1 MQSLWRVACVR
12 IPRFPIGAV
21 WRAVQRAGSGTG
33 AAGAQLL
40 LPFTAPPIP
49 SSSSPNGSS
58 TPPASDPEHWDDIP
72 IALIDGTGNQ
82 KRLRAVSAAA
92 GRLGVRAGMRP
103 TEARALCAD
112 LHELQWDDVAV
123 HAATTELSAAL
134 VSASPQVTPVA
145 GAPGLWWVGASGFD
159 GIGGE
164 RELGGSLLRVAKRW
178 HPRPRVAIAGS
189 CVAARAAT
197 WAGASFERTAGDRT
211 LVHVVAPD
219 NDAAYL
225 APAPLALVPMD
236 EELRAALHA
245 LGLRTVGALAALSS
259 EDVERRWGEVG
270 LRAWRLANAD
280 DARRPVL
287 ARVGTQPAVEVELTI
302 PAATMEPI
310 LFLVRA
316 ALERLVHDMI
326 AHGRA
331 VAAVAITLTLDDA
344 RGALVDAPVHT
355 ITREARAARP
365 LARVLPLF
373 ERCRALLD
381 SWTLD
386 APVSAVRVAIVATA
400 PLSGEQGDLLTTSW
414 RDLGAADAAIERL
427 RAELGAGAIVR
438 AEARDTHRPE
448 RAGLWKDFGSDTG
461 GSDSRTVRQ
470 SDSGSTASKT
480 AIAYTERS
488 SGARPGRVDH
498 DRLTE
503 RPAVM
508 RAADKVRSGSDR
520 QMVRLVVSEA
530 PVTPTA
536 RRALDPPEAIDVLCD
551 NDVPRTITWRGQRI
565 PVTRA
570 LGPERLSGD
579 WWDDGYRR
587 DYWRCE
593 SGLGEMVVFL
603 DRLDDAW
610 RVQAWSD

>member
-21 WRAVQRAGSGTG
+21 WRAVQSGGSGTG
-33 AAGAQLL
+33 AGGAQLL
-40 LPFTAPPIP
+40 LPFTAPNNP
-49 SSSSPNGSS
+49 SSSSHPPNSAPPSS
-58 TPPASDPEHWDDIP
+58 APEHWDDMP
-72 IALIDGTGNQ
+72 IVLTGGPQ

-92 GRLGVRAGMRP
+92 GRAGVRAGMRS

-112 LHELQWDDVAV
+112 LHELAWDDVAIG
-123 HAATTELSAAL
+123 AAITEASAAL
-134 VSASPQVTPVA
+134 VGASPQVTPVERT
-145 GAPGLWWVGASGFD
+145 PGLWWVGASGFD

-164 RELGGSLLRVAKRW
+164 REMAHALLRVAKRW

-197 WAGASFERTAGDRT
+197 WAGATYGPTADDRS
-211 LVHVVAPD
+211 LVHVVSPEH
-219 NDAAYL
+219 DAAYL

-245 LGLRTVGALAALSS
+245 LGLRTVGALASLDAT
-259 EDVERRWGEVG
+259 DVERRWGEIG

-280 DARRPVL
+280 DSRRPVL
-287 ARVGTQPAVEVELTI
+287 ARVETQPAVEVELST
-302 PAATMEPI
+302 PAATMEPV

-316 ALERLVHDMI
+316 ALDRLVTEMI

-331 VAAVAITLTLDDA
+331 VAAIAITLTLDDA
-344 RGALVDAPVHT
+344 RGALVNAPAHT
-355 ITREARAARP
+355 VTREARAARP
-365 LARVLPLF
+365 LARVRPLF

-386 APVSAVRVAIVATA
+386 APVIAVRVAIVAAA

-414 RDLGAADAAIERL
+414 RDLGAADAALERL

-438 AEARDTHRPE
+438 AQAQDTHRPE
-448 RAGLWKDFGSDTG
+448 KAGVWAEL
-461 GSDSRTVRQ
+461 TVR
-470 SDSGSTASKT
+470 
-480 AIAYTERS
+480 
-488 SGARPGRVDH
+488 P
-498 DRLTE
+498 
-503 RPAVM
+503 
-508 RAADKVRSGSDR
+508 
-520 QMVRLVVSEA
+520 VVLRISESA
-530 PVTPTA
+530 PVATTA
-536 RRALDPPEAIDVLCD
+536 RRALDPPEAVEVICD
-551 NDVPRTITWRGQRI
+551 GEAPRTITWRGQRI
-565 PVTRA
+565 AVTRA

-593 SGLGEMVVFL
+593 SGVGEMVVFL
-603 DRLDDAW
+603 DRSDDAW

>member
-1 MQSLWRVACVR
+1 
-12 IPRFPIGAV
+12 
-21 WRAVQRAGSGTG
+21 
-33 AAGAQLL
+33 
-40 LPFTAPPIP
+40 
-49 SSSSPNGSS
+49 
-58 TPPASDPEHWDDIP
+58 
-72 IALIDGTGNQ
+72 
-82 KRLRAVSAAA
+82 
-92 GRLGVRAGMRP
+92 MRP
-103 TEARALCAD
+103 TEARALCAE
-112 LHELQWDDVAV
+112 LHELLWDDVAIG
-123 HAATTELSAAL
+123 AAITEASAAL

-145 GAPGLWWVGASGFD
+145 GSPGLWWVGASGFD

-164 RELGGSLLRVAKRW
+164 RDLGGALLRVAKRW
-178 HPRPRVAIAGS
+178 HPRPRIAIAGS

-197 WAGASFERTAGDRT
+197 WAGASFERKTGDRT

-219 NDAAYL
+219 SDAAYL
-225 APAPLALVPMD
+225 ASAPLALVPMD

-259 EDVERRWGEVG
+259 EDVERRWGDIG

-287 ARVGTQPAVEVELTI
+287 ARVETQPAVEVELTI

-344 RGALVDAPVHT
+344 RGALVDAPAHT

-381 SWTLD
+381 SWTLE

-400 PLSGEQGDLLTTSW
+400 PLSGEQGDLMSTSW

-448 RAGLWKDFGSDTG
+448 KAGLWTDFGSD
-461 GSDSRTVRQ
+461 SQTVGPGAAAAPRAS
-470 SDSGSTASKT
+470 SDSGSTAGRT
-480 AIAYTERS
+480 VIAYTERS
-488 SGARPGRVDH
+488 PGARPGRADH
-498 DRLTE
+498 DRHAD
-503 RPAVM
+503 RPAVV
-508 RAADKVRSGSDR
+508 RAADKVRSGSDS
-520 QMVRLVVSEA
+520 QTVRLVVSEPA
-530 PVTPTA
+530 PVTPAA
-536 RRALDPPEAIDVLCD
+536 RRALDPPEHIDVLCD
-551 NDVPRTITWRGQRI
+551 NEVPRTITWRGQRI

-593 SGLGEMVVFL
+593 SGLGEMVVYL
-603 DRLDDAW
+603 DRSDDAW

>member
-21 WRAVQRAGSGTG
+21 WRAVRRGDSGTG
-33 AAGAQLL
+33 AVAAQLL
-40 LPFTAPPIP
+40 LPFTAPPPP
-49 SSSSPNGSS
+49 SSSNPQPS
-58 TPPASDPEHWDDIP
+58 APEHWDDVP
-72 IALIDGTGNQ
+72 IVLTDGVGSQ

-92 GRLGVRAGMRP
+92 GRAGVRAGMRP

-112 LHELQWDDVAV
+112 LHELAWDDVAIG
-123 HAATTELSAAL
+123 AAVTEMSAAL
-134 VSASPQVTPVA
+134 VAASPQVTPVS

-164 RELGGSLLRVAKRW
+164 RELGSALLRIARRW
-178 HPRPRVAIAGS
+178 HPRPRVAIGGS

-197 WAGASFERTAGDRT
+197 WAGASFERTGGDRT
-211 LVHVVAPD
+211 LVHVIAPD
-219 NDAAYL
+219 HDAAWL

-236 EELRAALHA
+236 EEFRAALHA
-245 LGLRTVGALAALSS
+245 LGLRTVGALAALSA
-259 EDVERRWGEVG
+259 EDVERRWGEIG
-270 LRAWRLANAD
+270 MRAWRLANAD

-287 ARVGTQPAVEVELTI
+287 ARVETQPAVEVELTI

-331 VAAVAITLTLDDA
+331 IAAVAITLTLDDA
-344 RGALVDAPVHT
+344 RGALVDAPAHT
-355 ITREARAARP
+355 VTREARAARP

-386 APVSAVRVAIVATA
+386 APVSAVRVAIVAVA
-400 PLSGEQGDLLTTSW
+400 PLSGEQGDLLSTSW
-414 RDLGAADAAIERL
+414 RDLGAADAALERL

-438 AEARDTHRPE
+438 AEAQNTHRPE
-448 RAGLWKDFGSDTG
+448 KAGVWKDFGSDSPSLR
-461 GSDSRTVRQ
+461 SDSSTVRQ
-470 SDSGSTASKT
+470 SDRNAGTQ
-480 AIAYTERS
+480 RS
-488 SGARPGRVDH
+488 LGARRGCADH
-498 DRLTE
+498 DCQASQSTRRQTSS
-503 RPAVM
+503 
-508 RAADKVRSGSDR
+508 RAAASGSDR
-520 QMVRLVVSEA
+520 QTVRLVSE
-530 PVTPTA
+530 PVPVMPAA
-536 RRALDPPEAIDVLCD
+536 RRALNPPEHIDVSCD
-551 NDVPRTITWRGQRI
+551 NEVPRTITWRGQRI

-593 SGLGEMVVFL
+593 SGLGEMVVYL
-603 DRLDDAW
+603 DRSDDAW

>member
-1 MQSLWRVACVR
+1 MLTH
-12 IPRFPIGAV
+12 G
-21 WRAVQRAGSGTG
+21 AGS
-33 AAGAQLL
+33 
-40 LPFTAPPIP
+40 
-49 SSSSPNGSS
+49 
-58 TPPASDPEHWDDIP
+58 
-72 IALIDGTGNQ
+72 Q

-112 LHELQWDDVAV
+112 LHELAWDDVAIGTAV
-123 HAATTELSAAL
+123 TELSAAL
-134 VSASPQVTPVA
+134 VAASPQVTPVS

-164 RELGGSLLRVAKRW
+164 RELGSVLLRIARRW
-178 HPRPRVAIAGS
+178 HPRPRVAIGGP

-197 WAGASFERTAGDRT
+197 WAGASFERTGSDRT
-211 LVHVVAPD
+211 LVHVIAPGH
-219 NDAAYL
+219 DAAWL

-236 EELRAALHA
+236 EELRATLHA
-245 LGLRTVGALAALSS
+245 LGLRTVGALATLGA
-259 EDVERRWGEVG
+259 EDVERRWGEIG
-270 LRAWRLANAD
+270 LRAWRLANAS

-287 ARVGTQPAVEVELTI
+287 ARVETQPAVEVELTI

-331 VAAVAITLTLDDA
+331 IAAVAITLTLDDA
-344 RGALVDAPVHT
+344 RGALVDAPAHT
-355 ITREARAARP
+355 VTREARAARP

-386 APVSAVRVAIVATA
+386 APVSAVRVAIVAVA
-400 PLSGEQGDLLTTSW
+400 PLSGEQGDLLNTSW
-414 RDLGAADAAIERL
+414 RDLGAADAALERL

-438 AEARDTHRPE
+438 AEAQDTHRPE
-448 RAGLWKDFGSDTG
+448 KAGIWKDFA
-461 GSDSRTVRQ
+461 SDSPTVRQ
-470 SDSGSTASKT
+470 SD
-480 AIAYTERS
+480 RS
-488 SGARPGRVDH
+488 AGTQPSLGARSGYADQANPSTRSQ
-498 DRLTE
+498 
-503 RPAVM
+503 ASS
-508 RAADKVRSGSDR
+508 RAAASGSDCR
-520 QMVRLVVSEA
+520 TVRLVTSEPA
-530 PVTPTA
+530 PLTGTA
-536 RRALDPPEAIDVLCD
+536 RRALDPPESVDVLCD
-551 NDVPRTITWRGQRI
+551 GETPRIITWRGQRI

-593 SGLGEMVVFL
+593 SGIGDMVVFL
-603 DRLDDAW
+603 DRANDAW
-610 RVQAWSD
+610 AVQAWND

>member
-21 WRAVQRAGSGTG
+21 WRAVRRGDSGT
-33 AAGAQLL
+33 AARDAQLL
-40 LPFTAPPIP
+40 LPLTPPTLP
-49 SSSSPNGSS
+49 SSSNPRASSEPPSS
-58 TPPASDPEHWDDIP
+58 TPEHWDDLP
-72 IALIDGTGNQ
+72 IVLTDGAQ

-92 GRLGVRAGMRP
+92 GRAGVRAGMRP
-103 TEARALCAD
+103 AEGRALCAD
-112 LHELQWDDVAV
+112 LHEFAWDDVAIG
-123 HAATTELSAAL
+123 AAIVEMSAAL
-134 VSASPQVTPVA
+134 VGASPQVTPVA

-164 RELGGSLLRVAKRW
+164 RELGRTLLRVARRW

-197 WAGASFERTAGDRT
+197 WAGASFEQRADDRA
-211 LVHVVAPD
+211 LVHVIPPER
-219 NDAAYL
+219 DAAYL

-236 EELRAALHA
+236 EEFRAALHA
-245 LGLRTVGALAALSS
+245 LGLRTVGALAALSA
-259 EDVERRWGEVG
+259 EDVERRWGEIG

-280 DARRPVL
+280 DSRRPVL
-287 ARVGTQPAVEVELTI
+287 ARVETQPAVEVELTI

-316 ALERLVHDMI
+316 ALERLVQEMI

-344 RGALVDAPVHT
+344 RGALVDAPAHT
-355 ITREARAARP
+355 VTREAREARP

-386 APVSAVRVAIVATA
+386 APVIAVRVAIVATA

-414 RDLGAADAAIERL
+414 RDLGAADAALERL
-427 RAELGAGAIVR
+427 RAELGTGAIVR
-438 AEARDTHRPE
+438 AQAQDTHRPE
-448 RAGLWKDFGSDTG
+448 RAGVWRDL
-461 GSDSRTVRQ
+461 GSDSRTVGPVL
-470 SDSGSTASKT
+470 SLAPLPIATA
-480 AIAYTERS
+480 
-488 SGARPGRVDH
+488 
-498 DRLTE
+498 
-503 RPAVM
+503 
-508 RAADKVRSGSDR
+508 
-520 QMVRLVVSEA
+520 
-530 PVTPTA
+530 A
-536 RRALDPPEAIDVLCD
+536 RRALDPPEAVEVTCD
-551 NDVPRTITWRGQRI
+551 GDVPRVVTWRGRRI
-565 PVTRA
+565 DVTRA
-570 LGPERLSGD
+570 MGPERLSGD

-593 SGLGEMVVFL
+593 SLGGEMVVFL
-603 DRLDDAW
+603 DRATDEWAL
-610 RVQAWSD
+610 QAWAD

>member
-1 MQSLWRVACVR
+1 MLTD
-12 IPRFPIGAV
+12 G
-21 WRAVQRAGSGTG
+21 
-33 AAGAQLL
+33 AGA
-40 LPFTAPPIP
+40 
-49 SSSSPNGSS
+49 
-58 TPPASDPEHWDDIP
+58 
-72 IALIDGTGNQ
+72 Q

-92 GRLGVRAGMRP
+92 GRAGVRAGMRP

-112 LHELQWDDVAV
+112 LHEFAWDDVAIG
-123 HAATTELSAAL
+123 AAVTELSAAL
-134 VSASPQVTPVA
+134 VAASPQVTPVS

-164 RELGGSLLRVAKRW
+164 RELGSALLRVARRW
-178 HPRPRVAIAGS
+178 HPRPRVAIGDS

-197 WAGASFERTAGDRT
+197 WAGASFERTGGDRT
-211 LVHVVAPD
+211 LVHVIAPGH
-219 NDAAYL
+219 DAAWL

-245 LGLRTVGALAALSS
+245 LGLRTVGALAALSA
-259 EDVERRWGEVG
+259 EDVERRWGEIG
-270 LRAWRLANAD
+270 MRAWRLANAN

-287 ARVGTQPAVEVELTI
+287 ARVETQPAVEVELTI

-331 VAAVAITLTLDDA
+331 IAAVAITLTLDDA
-344 RGALVDAPVHT
+344 RGALVDAPAHT
-355 ITREARAARP
+355 VTREARAARP

-386 APVSAVRVAIVATA
+386 APVSAVRVAIVAVA
-400 PLSGEQGDLLTTSW
+400 PLSGEQGDLLSTSW
-414 RDLGAADAAIERL
+414 RDLGAADAALERL

-438 AEARDTHRPE
+438 AEAQDTHRPE
-448 RAGLWKDFGSDTG
+448 KAGLWKDFGPSL
-461 GSDSRTVRQ
+461 Q
-470 SDSGSTASKT
+470 SDSPTVSQTSQTSQTSQSTRCQTNS
-480 AIAYTERS
+480 
-488 SGARPGRVDH
+488 
-498 DRLTE
+498 
-503 RPAVM
+503 
-508 RAADKVRSGSDR
+508 RAAASGSDHR
-520 QMVRLVVSEA
+520 TVRLVVRE
-530 PVTPTA
+530 PVLATPAA
-536 RRALDPPEAIDVLCD
+536 RRALDPPEHIDVSCD
-551 NDVPRTITWRGQRI
+551 NEVPRTITWRGQHI

-593 SGLGEMVVFL
+593 SGLGEMVVYL
-603 DRLDDAW
+603 DRSDDAW

>member
-1 MQSLWRVACVR
+1 
-12 IPRFPIGAV
+12 
-21 WRAVQRAGSGTG
+21 
-33 AAGAQLL
+33 
-40 LPFTAPPIP
+40 
-49 SSSSPNGSS
+49 
-58 TPPASDPEHWDDIP
+58 
-72 IALIDGTGNQ
+72 
-82 KRLRAVSAAA
+82 
-92 GRLGVRAGMRP
+92 MRP
-103 TEARALCAD
+103 AEARALCAE
-112 LHELQWDDVAV
+112 LHELPWDDVAIG
-123 HAATTELSAAL
+123 AAITEASAAL

-164 RELGGSLLRVAKRW
+164 RDLGGALLRVAKRW

-197 WAGASFERTAGDRT
+197 WAGASFERKAGDRT

-219 NDAAYL
+219 TDAAYL

-245 LGLRTVGALAALSS
+245 LGLRTVGALAALNS
-259 EDVERRWGEVG
+259 EDIERRWGEIG

-287 ARVGTQPAVEVELTI
+287 ARVETQPAVEVELTI

-344 RGALVDAPVHT
+344 RGALVDAPAHT

-381 SWTLD
+381 GWTLE

-400 PLSGEQGDLLTTSW
+400 PLSGEQGDLMSTSW
-414 RDLGAADAAIERL
+414 RDLGAADAALERL

-438 AEARDTHRPE
+438 AEAQDTHRPE
-448 RAGLWKDFGSDTG
+448 KAGVWKELN
-461 GSDSRTVRQ
+461 
-470 SDSGSTASKT
+470 AEE
-480 AIAYTERS
+480 ERS
-488 SGARPGRVDH
+488 SGAEEQRMKEQDERMRGRAGVNTLSYRPSEAKRDTVS
-498 DRLTE
+498 RLLVLSPS
-503 RPAVM
+503 RPV
-508 RAADKVRSGSDR
+508 
-520 QMVRLVVSEA
+520 LHVSEPA
-530 PVTPTA
+530 PPATTGA
-536 RRALDPPEAIDVLCD
+536 RRALDPPETIDVVCD
-551 NDVPRTITWRGQRI
+551 NDTPCTITWRGQRI
-565 PVTRA
+565 PITRA
-570 LGPERLSGD
+570 RGPERLSGD

-603 DRLDDAW
+603 DRSDDAW